1 MGGRA
6 DSAIIKPI
14 NKADVHRI
22 CSGQVILDLSS
33 AVKELVENSLDAGAS
48 SIEVKLK
55 EYGGESFEVG
65 DNGCGISP
73 DNYQSVTLKYHTSK
87 ISAFSDLQSL
97 TSFGFRG
104 EALSSLCALGDV
116 TIVTRTRHETVGTQ
130 LTFDHSGLISSQ
142 KSMARQIGTTVTVTK
157 LFSSLPVRYKE
168 FSRNIRREYGRLLSL
183 LHAYA
188 LIAKGV
194 RIVCTNVTGKN
205 AKNVVLRTQGSGSI
219 KDNIVTVFGTKTL
232 ACLDPLD
239 ICVSDGCRLEGF
251 LSKPGSGSG
260 RASGDRQFVYVN
272 GRPVDMPKVTKLLNE
287 LYKSYN
293 SQQYPMVI
301 LNFIL
306 PTTAYDVNVTPDK
319 RKIFLHDEG
328 LLMSALRE
336 SLEKYYA
343 PNKYTYAINNFES
356 DSQLGHTCRAL
367 LSSQNAETKEPSSV
381 EDCEMIENVNDKGN
395 PNLEENRPNVS
406 NEELLQESSGQAVQ
420 EDVDALNQK
429 DDDVLTETMSD
440 ACDHKASTP
449 LVDFIS
455 LQCGNSAYKLE
466 TPVKQA
472 KSSTVKAEKSSL
484 VQAAKDAMSSH
495 MKPVQSKLTGFVTQ
509 NKRQHEEGSSLS
521 EEPVL
526 KKWSFCSEGKTNTM
540 NKETKK
546 VSRLGSC
553 SGKDVCAVRNSTS
566 KGEDQSDSKAIQ
578 NSREDMCPRVESFEQ
593 LSEVQRGSL
602 QVEGDQYAGLESI
615 DLENLESEVPAKDVN
630 KVVRS
635 PAISEQ
641 TTGMRADGVIAY
653 DGTKL
658 KSDTH
663 TDNEDITN
671 AHIGKNDKIVAQ
683 FDINKCRLKSS
694 MGFLGCSLRASSQ
707 KKDKGHKKR
716 HYAAATLAKGSVI
729 EDGAEKEASLAAA
742 TRELERSFN
751 KEDFGK
757 MKVIGQFNL
766 GFIIAKIDE
775 DLFII
780 DQHASDEKYNFERLS
795 QTTILNRQPLLRPL
809 ALELSAAEEVT
820 IALHLDTFRKNG
832 FDFVEDIDA
841 PPGRRFLLSAV
852 PYSQNITF
860 GVEDVQELLSI
871 LADAPAPPTSEVS
884 CSRDCSDVCSNSYK
898 KATSQSISSLCP
910 SKVRAMLASRA
921 CRSSVMIGDA
931 LCKKDME
938 TILQHLSTLNSP
950 WNCPHGRPT
959 MRHLVD
965 MATVYR
971 R

>member
-1 MGGRA
+1 MAGRA

-14 NKADVHRI
+14 SKADVHRI

-104 EALSSLCALGDV
+104 EALSSLCALGHV
-116 TIVTRTRHETVGTQ
+116 TIVTRTKHETVGTQ

-142 KSMARQIGTTVTVTK
+142 KSMARQIGTTITVSK

-168 FSRNIRREYGRLLSL
+168 FNRNIRREYGRLLSL

-194 RIVCTNVTGKN
+194 RLVCTNVTGKN

-336 SLEKYYA
+336 SLENNYA

-356 DSQLGHTCRAL
+356 DSQLGLTCFPL
-367 LSSQNAETKEPSSV
+367 LSSQNVETKDPSCV
-381 EDCEMIENVNDKGN
+381 EDCEMIEDVNDKGN
-395 PNLEENRPNVS
+395 SILEENRPNIY
-406 NEELLQESSGQAVQ
+406 NEELLQESIEEAV
-420 EDVDALNQK
+420 DTLNQK
-429 DDDVLTETMSD
+429 ADGVLTETMPD
-440 ACDHKASTP
+440 ACDRKASTP
-449 LVDFIS
+449 LVDFMS
-455 LQCGNSAYKLE
+455 LQCGSSAYKLE

-472 KSSTVKAEKSSL
+472 KSSIVQAEKSSL
-484 VQAAKDAMSSH
+484 LRAAKDALSSH

-509 NKRQHEEGSSLS
+509 NKRQYEEGSSLS
-521 EEPVL
+521 EEPLL
-526 KKWSFCSEGKTNTM
+526 KKGSFCSEAKTNSM
-540 NKETKK
+540 KKETMK
-546 VSRLGSC
+546 VSRLGFC
-553 SGKDVCAVRNSTS
+553 SGKDKCAVRSSTS
-566 KGEDQSDSKAIQ
+566 KGEDQSDFQTIQ
-578 NSREDMCPRVESFEQ
+578 NSREDICPRVESFEQ
-593 LSEVQRGSL
+593 LSEEQRGSL
-602 QVEGDQYAGLESI
+602 QVEGDQYAGVESI
-615 DLENLESEVPAKDVN
+615 ASEYLETKFPTNDVN
-630 KVVRS
+630 MVVS
-635 PAISEQ
+635 SEATSEQ
-641 TTGMRADGVIAY
+641 TTGMRVDGVITY

-658 KSDTH
+658 KSNTH
-663 TDNEDITN
+663 LDNEDITN
-671 AHIGKNDKIVAQ
+671 AHMDKNDIIVAQ

-694 MGFLGCSLRASSQ
+694 RGLLGCCLRASSQ
-707 KKDKGHKKR
+707 KKDKGRKKR
-716 HYAAATLAKGSVI
+716 HYAAATLEKVSVI

-742 TRELERSFN
+742 TRELERSFD
-751 KEDFGK
+751 KEDFRR

-795 QTTILNRQPLLRPL
+795 QTTILNRQPLIRPL

-820 IALHLDTFRKNG
+820 IAMHLDTFRKNG
-832 FDFVEDIDA
+832 FDFVEDTNA

-860 GVEDVQELLSI
+860 GLEDVQELLSI

-884 CSRDCSDVCSNSYK
+884 DSLDCSDVCSNSYK
-898 KATSQSISSLCP
+898 KAIPQSISALCP
-910 SKVRAMLASRA
+910 SRVRAMLASRA

-965 MATVYR
+965 LTTVYR

>member
-6 DSAIIKPI
+6 DLSIIKPI
-14 NKADVHRI
+14 SKADVHRI

-73 DNYQSVTLKYHTSK
+73 DNYQSLTLKYHTSK

-104 EALSSLCALGDV
+104 EALSSLCALGHV
-116 TIVTRTRHETVGTQ
+116 IIVTRTKHETVGTQ
-130 LTFDHSGLISSQ
+130 LTFDHSGQISSQ
-142 KSMARQIGTTVTVTK
+142 KTMARQIGTTVTVTK

-168 FSRNIRREYGRLLSL
+168 FNRNIRREYGRLLSL

-194 RIVCTNVTGKN
+194 RLVCTNMTGKSS
-205 AKNVVLRTQGSGSI
+205 KNFVLRTPGSGSI

-260 RASGDRQFVYVN
+260 RSSGDRQFIYVN

-287 LYKSYN
+287 LYRSYN

-328 LLMSALRE
+328 PLMSALRE
-336 SLEKYYA
+336 SLEKNYA
-343 PNKYTYAINNFES
+343 PNKYTYAINNFQS
-356 DSQLGHTCRAL
+356 DSQLGHACFPL
-367 LSSQNAETKEPSSV
+367 LSSQTAETKEPSV
-381 EDCEMIENVNDKGN
+381 EDCEITENLIDKGDSI
-395 PNLEENRPNVS
+395 LEENRPNIY
-406 NEELLQESSGQAVQ
+406 NEELLQEFTEEAVQ
-420 EDVDALNQK
+420 EDVDTLNQNA
-429 DDDVLTETMSD
+429 DDVLTETISD
-440 ACDHKASTP
+440 ACDRKACTP
-449 LVDFIS
+449 LVDFRS
-455 LQCGNSAYKLE
+455 LQCGSSSYKLE

-472 KSSTVKAEKSSL
+472 KSSIVQAEKSSL
-484 VQAAKDAMSSH
+484 VRAAKDALISH

-509 NKRQHEEGSSLS
+509 NKRQCEEGSLLS
-521 EEPVL
+521 EEPLL
-526 KKWSFCSEGKTNTM
+526 KKWSFCSEAKTNSTK
-540 NKETKK
+540 KETIK
-546 VSRLGSC
+546 VSRLGFC

-566 KGEDQSDSKAIQ
+566 KSEDQGDIQAIQ
-578 NSREDMCPRVESFEQ
+578 NSGEDICPRVESFEQ
-593 LSEVQRGSL
+593 LSEKQGGSL
-602 QVEGDQYAGLESI
+602 QVEGDQYVGLKSI
-615 DLENLESEVPAKDVN
+615 ASENLETKFPTNDVN
-630 KVVRS
+630 TVVS
-635 PAISEQ
+635 SQPLSEQ
-641 TTGMRADGVIAY
+641 TTGMRTDGVIAY

-658 KSDTH
+658 KSDTDL
-663 TDNEDITN
+663 DNEDIN
-671 AHIGKNDKIVAQ
+671 DAHMEKKDIMVAQ
-683 FDINKCRLKSS
+683 FDINRCRLKSS
-694 MGFLGCSLRASSQ
+694 RGLLGCGLKAGSQ

-751 KEDFGK
+751 KEDFK
-757 MKVIGQFNL
+757 RMKVIGQFNL

-809 ALELSAAEEVT
+809 TLELSAAEEVT
-820 IALHLDTFRKNG
+820 MAMHLDTFRRNG
-832 FDFVEDIDA
+832 FDFVEDISA

-860 GVEDVQELLSI
+860 GVGDVQELLSI
-871 LADAPAPPTSEVS
+871 LADAPAQPTSEVS
-884 CSRDCSDVCSNSYK
+884 GSLECSDVCSNSYK
-898 KATSQSISSLCP
+898 KATSQSISALCP
-910 SKVRAMLASRA
+910 SRVRAMLASRA

-965 MATVYR
+965 LTTVYR